1 MSISIH
7 DGRTNDLYNAIT
19 KCEDINDMRI
29 LMDRHNEYFTNWK
42 AFINYLLDSGG
53 YTYTSF
59 ARRCGMSRNT
69 IISWCE
75 NGKIPRNREQFI
87 RIGFAVNMSLDDI
100 NHFLQRYG
108 KYPRLNAKNIED
120 AVVIFSLCNHLDYN
134 QCCELKEHFSSILC
148 DVLKKRKSTI
158 NKDFLYFS
166 TGQLELE
173 LISIKTL
180 SSFERFVEKNAKA
193 FANSYV
199 KLVDFIDSYIA
210 LNTSSSYETHGTL
223 NAFLK
228 ERIDN
233 PAIIAGFN
241 TMISKLRCYGTIPS
255 RIKLIALGIHFGMT
269 PDDISFMLCLAGM
282 EPLCA
287 KDKLESIIIFAA
299 ECAIIINPEVEFSN
313 AFLLKQYSS
322 NPEIKAKCEQIV
334 NKFEMADYKFEKDV
348 DLFEYITDTLFHID
362 SDITEEILHLLGK
375 K

>member
-1 MSISIH
+1 MSIPIH
-7 DGRTNDLYNAIT
+7 DGRTNDLYNEIT

-29 LMDRHNEYFTNWK
+29 FMDRHNEYFTNWK

-75 NGKIPRNREQFI
+75 KGKIPRNREQFI
-87 RIGFAVNMSLDDI
+87 RIGLAVNMSLDDM

-134 QCCELKEHFSSILC
+134 QCYELKGYFSSILC
-148 DVLKKRKSTI
+148 DVLKNRKSTI
-158 NKDFLYFS
+158 NKDFAYFS

-180 SSFERFVEKNAKA
+180 LSFEQFVEKNAKA
-193 FANSYV
+193 FASSYV
-199 KLVDFIDSYIA
+199 KLLDFIDGYIA
-210 LNTSSSYETHGTL
+210 LNTSSSYETCGTL
-223 NAFLK
+223 NAFLE

-233 PAIIAGFN
+233 PAIVAGFN

-269 PDDISFMLCLAGM
+269 PDDISSMLCLAGM

-313 AFLLKQYSS
+313 AFLLKQYIK

-334 NKFEMADYKFEKDV
+334 NRFEMTDYRFDKDT
-348 DLFEYITDTLFHID
+348 DFFEYITDTLFHIG
-362 SDITEEILHLLGK
+362 SDITEEILYLLGK